1 MEIFDYFLRTDPT
14 IMILAESEFN
24 KNLNNHEEDQ
34 VNQKNVIRETMIETI
49 VKYDKML
56 EKCKT
61 EDEKKILK
69 NMINSIKQQ
78 LNNLGTTETTVNT
91 VGSMLLHEEPKEEFR
106 EFKDQIKEI
115 SPIPMK
121 KTKIV
126 DKNKKNEEALR
137 EIFSFIAKQGH
148 VVGKNSTFER
158 VQHESQI
165 LSLGEYF
172 FFCTTFNLYNENFN
186 KAVNIRFCLLF
197 EFLCDFLF
205 DFFCVSMKKAT
216 QLFKKTGEIHNEVN
230 FNDFKVVFH

>member
-1 MEIFDYFLRTDPT
+1 MSEAMEIFDYFLRTDPT
-14 IMILAESEFN
+14 VTILEENEFN
-24 KNLNNHEEDQ
+24 KNLKNQEEDQ
-34 VNQKNVIRETMIETI
+34 VDQKSLLRETMVETI

-61 EDEKKILK
+61 EEEKKILK
-69 NMINSIKQQ
+69 NMINTIKQQ
-78 LNNLGTTETTVNT
+78 LNNLRTTETTVNT
-91 VGSMLLHEEPKEEFR
+91 VGSVQLQEELKDEFK

-121 KTKIV
+121 KTKFV

-165 LSLGEYF
+165 LSLGEYY
-172 FFCTTFNLYNENFN
+172 FFCNTFNLYNENFN
-186 KAVNIRFCLLF
+186 KAVNYSIF
-197 EFLCDFLF
+197 ESFLICSDFL
-205 DFFCVSMKKAT
+205 
-216 QLFKKTGEIHNEVN
+216 
-230 FNDFKVVFH
+230 